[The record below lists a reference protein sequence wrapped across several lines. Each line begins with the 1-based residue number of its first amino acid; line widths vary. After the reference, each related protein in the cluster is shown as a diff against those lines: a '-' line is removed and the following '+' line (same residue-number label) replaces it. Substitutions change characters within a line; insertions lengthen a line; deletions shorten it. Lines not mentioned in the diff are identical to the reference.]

1 MVPTTA
7 TLDLSIWRN
16 DDVYEYPL
24 RVIGPNLTGVSLRAQ
39 IRSERDVPGPARI
52 ALETVTNGNAEGVRL
67 ASAIFVD
74 GRWVNDVRIRI
85 NKSSRQAL
93 PYFGDFGDT
102 TMLRWALAIGGRTR
116 IDGRVFVLAH
126 AMDSDNAPLDRTAS
140 FGLGGIQGG
149 APSSGATLTITSDSV
164 AELVIDGAD
173 LVERTAATSQ
183 DAAARSEVAAAQ
195 AGLYATTALGA
206 IGGMMYLTLAAG
218 AAANPDGKPFSV
230 IGDGTNTYA
239 ILYTAK
245 HTLYDF
251 RNGALPAGT
260 AIRRAAGPWSRTK
273 ADKVMEQGTA
283 ADTARFNYDEIT
295 GASRGVLV
303 EPPRTNFLPSSTT
316 INSPPWIKLAPAT
329 IVTGQADPFGGTA
342 ASLVTHPAGS
352 LNGVYYTLGGAV
364 AGALYGQSVYTKRP
378 AGSTATAHQLITN
391 ASAVGGTGTNSVSV
405 LSTSWTRH
413 TVVGVA
419 TNNTTMDFLVS
430 SSFSNAGGNNV
441 IVAATAGDHLIC
453 GAQLELIGDGE
464 AQRVTTY
471 IPTAGAAATRPGEIL
486 AIQNGTGI
494 YRVMFDNGEYQDL
507 SLTPAAGV
515 VTIPGQVLN
524 RYNVATVTAMV
535 VTEVARYAS
544 KAAIT
549 SIYGNLADLKKDT
562 SAKSRMLIDGAGTPV
577 PFTLQSGDFSAAIDG
592 VNVIAMEG
600 VPATSA
606 ALVRQS
612 ARSFTA
618 NPKPIGA
625 PALRKL
631 NLEDAHAFGVRLTRY
646 GFKGN
651 GSADD
656 TQAWR
661 DAITEATDLN
671 IRRLIQPMNDENQ
684 FSLVTGK
691 IVDGFL
697 PFGLSFE
704 GEGRHDGNA
713 NIPGRCR
720 IMYAGT
726 GACWDIRVPFGVG
739 AGQAVEAG
747 RWSWRNM
754 HFQCSDGA
762 GSMFDFQR
770 AGTYTPVDGSVDGYA
785 YLTGARWESCF
796 FLGKQ
801 AGAAQTGD
809 AIKATKC
816 FSFVV
821 DKMCQFQGWRRGVSL
836 LGADDWTV
844 EARFAV
850 NTRSIHHEA
859 RGTFGSNL
867 QIHSNWLSRAPKE
880 NSETPYS
887 IYDTGNGTSV
897 VGTFMEGTIEGGV
910 PNERAG
916 YYMGG
921 FGTHLV
927 GCRFAD
933 LAPIEVGAGAR
944 ECMVINPGFGSYV
957 AGRTAIVNDPA
968 SWDWGFQQEDFRVS
982 IVGASKIASK
992 YLGSHPRLA
1001 YLDRQPQLF
1010 DSYDGA
1016 IIQPDQDVEM
1026 LVDSRGYRP
1035 RQTIIAPH
1043 QKPPRAEST
1052 IVATG
1057 FTVVQDAGASRGWAY
1072 NLANAAQT
1080 GLAAEWRIGSDLMR
1094 GDTARIQLRAR
1105 SGSASGW
1112 QLFAFRN
1119 GTFISAVFGSQAITG
1134 ASFSEFLGSVYL
1146 DPAVWQPGD
1155 VLMLAVLQA
1164 SAVTGPCLVDYLH
1177 VAPSAPA
1184 VAAPSGGTVVDV
1196 EARAQ
1201 LNLVI
1206 QAMRARGDL
1215 SL

>member
-85 NKSSRQAL
+85 
-93 PYFGDFGDT
+93 
-102 TMLRWALAIGGRTR
+102 AIGGRTR

-140 FGLGGIQGG
+140 FGLGGVQGG

-183 DAAARSEVAAAQ
+183 DAAARSEVSAAQ

-218 AAANPDGKPFSV
+218 AAANGDGKPFSV
-230 IGDGTNTYA
+230 IGDGSNTYA

-273 ADKVMEQGTA
+273 ADKLLEQGTA

-303 EPPRTNFLPSSTT
+303 EPLRTNLLPSSRS
-316 INSPPWIKLAPAT
+316 IVSPPWML
-329 IVTGQADPFGGTA
+329 FGGTTIVGGQSDPLGGMA
-342 ASLVTHPAGS
+342 ASLVNHPASS
-352 LNGVYYTLGGAV
+352 LGGVYATLNAGMV

-378 AGSTATAHQLITN
+378 AGSAATTHHFATN
-391 ASAVGGTGTNSVSV
+391 AAGVGGTGTNSTGS
-405 LSTSWTRH
+405 LTAAWGRQSA
-413 TVVGVA
+413 VGVA
-419 TNNTTMDFLVS
+419 TNNATVDFLVS
-430 SSFSNAGGNNV
+430 NTYDDSAGAAV
-441 IVAATAGDHLIC
+441 ILPGAYGDHLIC
-453 GAQLELIGDGE
+453 CAQLELIGAGE

-471 IPTAGAAATRPGEIL
+471 IPTAGAAATRPAETL
-486 AIQNGTGI
+486 TIQNGSGI
-494 YRVMFDNGEYQDL
+494 YRVTFDNGEYQDL
-507 SLTPAAGV
+507 NLTAAAGV
-515 VTIPGQVLN
+515 VSIPGQVLN

-549 SIYGNLADLKKDT
+549 SIYGNLADLKKDST
-562 SAKSRMLIDGAGTPV
+562 AKSRMLVDGVGTPMS
-577 PFTLQSGDFSAAIDG
+577 FTLQSGDFSAVVDG
-592 VNVIAMEG
+592 VNVIALDG
-600 VPATSA
+600 VPATTG

-691 IVDGFL
+691 IVDGGFL
-697 PFGLSFE
+697 PFGLTFE

-726 GACWDIRVPFGVG
+726 GACWDIRIPFGVG

-887 IYDTGNGTSV
+887 IYDTGSGTSV

-957 AGRTAIVNDPA
+957 AGRAAIVNDPT

-1001 YLDRQPQLF
+1001 YLDRQPQQF

-1080 GLAAEWRIGSDLMR
+1080 GLAAEWRVGSDLMR

-1134 ASFSEFLGSVYL
+1134 ASYAEFLGSVYL

-1184 VAAPSGGTVVDV
+1184 IAAPSGGTVVDA

-1201 LNLVI
+1201 LSLVI